1 MIENHKI
8 SLIQYVLRAKR
19 VMFTFW
25 VNKSSLKMPKISWFG
40 EFWKSKACG
49 QIVLPI
55 LIGQK
60 LVENVK
66 VRKFKC
72 DILSNFQTMW
82 GLPFLLIHQWTLFP
96 GTLLGI
102 FKRRPRIHTST
113 LSTWKLL
120 PCFVVQLAKLW
131 VKSWASSIVCSKLMN
146 FFFCWNEDCTLN
158 ALYLTWFNFR

>member
-1 MIENHKI
+1 MSGRRADKKGDKWLAINFYWALAVLTPMSSTLERPTMIENHKI
-8 SLIQYVLRAKR
+8 SLIQYCERSELGYIL
-19 VMFTFW
+19 
-25 VNKSSLKMPKISWFG
+25 S
-40 EFWKSKACG
+40 G
-49 QIVLPI
+49 QIAKI
-55 LIGQK
+55 K
-60 LVENVK
+60 
-66 VRKFKC
+66 KFKC
-72 DILSNFQTMW
+72 DILRNFQTLW